1 MTSIINT
8 EEDIYH
14 EQITQLWTTFKTLQ
28 TEEQRDLF
36 IKFCKKAADITKDD
50 KTRSAMEKLFD
61 RQKP

>member
-61 RQKP
+61 RQ